1 MAERPGAF
9 YRCGNPMPRIR
20 TGRRTMNTPVAIFIA
35 ILILAGG
42 IAGYMNYT
50 VSGRMMNTL
59 PPPAESRQP

>member
-1 MAERPGAF
+1 
-9 YRCGNPMPRIR
+9 
-20 TGRRTMNTPVAIFIA
+20 MNTPVAIFIA